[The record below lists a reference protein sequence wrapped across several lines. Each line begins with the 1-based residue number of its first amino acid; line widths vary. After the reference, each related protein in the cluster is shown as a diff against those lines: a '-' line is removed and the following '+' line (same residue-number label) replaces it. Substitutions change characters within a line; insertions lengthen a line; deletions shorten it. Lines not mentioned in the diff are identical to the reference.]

1 MTKQV
6 VHEFMFEGAVMER
19 PAWVSIYV
27 NDIEVFSGE
36 IEVNDEEFQQELELL
51 DGIIYLHA
59 EPQKSVYITIVV
71 NSGIVKFGPV
81 FAYDLLGPIRPYN
94 KDNDGR
100 TNIQINGVAPDLTSE
115 AEDWRGWMFELAA
128 GDAISFD
135 YEVWPFAAPKPVL
148 YSQSPR
154 MPPPWTDE

>member
-1 MTKQV
+1 MSKQII
-6 VHEFMFEGAVMER
+6 HEFMFEGAVMEL
-19 PAWVSIYV
+19 PAWVSICV
-27 NDIEVFSGE
+27 NDVEVFTGE

-51 DGIIYLHA
+51 DGIIYQHP
-59 EPQKSVYITIVV
+59 EPQKSVFIKISVT
-71 NSGIVKFGPV
+71 SGVVKFGPV

-100 TNIQINGVAPDLTSE
+100 TNIQINNTAPVLTDG
-115 AEDWRGWMFELAA
+115 ATDWRGWMFELAA
-128 GDAISFD
+128 GDTISFD
-135 YEVWPFAAPKPVL
+135 YEVWPHRPRPPL